1 MPTQYVTSIQKKKLE
16 LIQDSLHSEPTKG
29 HDVVGQYLKVKC
41 ALIEFQM
48 FLANTLG
55 QNWKAALKK

>member
-1 MPTQYVTSIQKKKLE
+1 VPTQYVTSIQKKKLE